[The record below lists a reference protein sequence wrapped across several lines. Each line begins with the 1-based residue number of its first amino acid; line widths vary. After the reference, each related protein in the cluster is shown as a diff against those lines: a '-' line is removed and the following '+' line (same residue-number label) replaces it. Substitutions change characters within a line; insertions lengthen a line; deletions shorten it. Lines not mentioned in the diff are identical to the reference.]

1 MKLEYNG
8 EFTQGHYNDMEGEYQ
23 VFIDGDPLS
32 DIVKELLSKE
42 KLPTNFCYDW
52 DSGGGRDLVK
62 NNKLIGVQVKLTLEF
77 EQPKQ
82 EKT

>member
-1 MKLEYNG
+1 MKLEYSG
-8 EFTQGHYNDMEGEYQ
+8 KFTKGYYNDMEGEYP

-32 DIVKELLSKE
+32 DIVKELLSKK
-42 KLPTNFCYDW
+42 KLPTNFCDDW